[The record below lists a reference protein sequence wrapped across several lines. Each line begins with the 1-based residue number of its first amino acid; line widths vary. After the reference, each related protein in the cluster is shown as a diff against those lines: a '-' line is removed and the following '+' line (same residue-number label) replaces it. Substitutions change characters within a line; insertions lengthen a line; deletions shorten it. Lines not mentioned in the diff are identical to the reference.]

1 MKNKNELNYK
11 DLKMTCNPDIFHFD
25 TTEELEPIQEGI
37 GQDRGIKALEF
48 GLQVDVKGY
57 NLYLEGPSGV
67 GKTMYTKNYLQKIAT
82 KKKVPSDWCY
92 IYNFENPNEP
102 IAVELPA
109 GQGKEFKEAMDGF
122 IKEIRKDIQKTFN
135 NDDFEKEKALIK
147 QEFEEKRSALLDKL
161 NEEATDKSSYIII
174 RKGDQIYYAG
184 NAAAAQQ
191 IFSRL
196 PAYGLESEET
206 DSAYYFNDMRKLVK
220 QIDFQFADGTEGSAF
235 IVTRI
240 TSIFS
245 KTFLLDMFLAI
256 IFILVLTAMVL
267 TQWIHKDVFAPI
279 NRLNLAMQKIAE
291 GNFDYMLESEDDNE
305 IGELYRNYEDM
316 RLRLKESTEEKIQNE
331 KQNRELISNITHDLK
346 TPITAIKG
354 YVEGI
359 QDGVASSPEKL
370 NKYIRT
376 IYNKANDMDRLIDEL
391 TFYSKIDT
399 NKIPYNFS
407 KINVAEYF
415 GDCVEE
421 VGLDM
426 ETRGIELGY
435 FNYVDED
442 VVVIADA
449 EQMKRVI
456 NNIIGNSLKYLDKK
470 KGILNIRIKDDGDF
484 IQVIIEDNGKGI
496 AAKDLPYIFDR
507 FYRTDSSRNSS
518 KGGSGIGLSIV
529 KKIIEDHGGRIWATS
544 KEGIGTEI
552 HFVLRKYVG
561 A

>member
-1 MKNKNELNYK
+1 MK
-11 DLKMTCNPDIFHFD
+11 LKTKLVIVFMVVMVFPMLFTGVMTRAFVPEKA
-25 TTEELEPIQEGI
+25 TEIQQMYLIVVSITAALLIIWIYRAVSVPLQKLQKAARNIKEGNLDFEIKAENDDEI
-37 GQDRGIKALEF
+37 GQLCR
-48 GLQVDVKGY
+48 
-57 NLYLEGPSGV
+57 
-67 GKTMYTKNYLQKIAT
+67 
-82 KKKVPSDWCY
+82 
-92 IYNFENPNEP
+92 
-102 IAVELPA
+102 
-109 GQGKEFKEAMDGF
+109 
-122 IKEIRKDIQKTFN
+122 
-135 NDDFEKEKALIK
+135 DFEE
-147 QEFEEKRSALLDKL
+147 
-161 NEEATDKSSYIII
+161 
-174 RKGDQIYYAG
+174 
-184 NAAAAQQ
+184 
-191 IFSRL
+191 
-196 PAYGLESEET
+196 
-206 DSAYYFNDMRKLVK
+206 
-220 QIDFQFADGTEGSAF
+220 
-235 IVTRI
+235 
-240 TSIFS
+240 
-245 KTFLLDMFLAI
+245 
-256 IFILVLTAMVL
+256 
-267 TQWIHKDVFAPI
+267 
-279 NRLNLAMQKIAE
+279 
-291 GNFDYMLESEDDNE
+291 
-305 IGELYRNYEDM
+305 M
-316 RLRLKESTEEKIQNE
+316 RLRLKVQAEEKVAFDREN
-331 KQNRELISNITHDLK
+331 KELISNISHDLK

-391 TFYSKIDT
+391 TFYSKIDK
-399 NKIPYNFS
+399 NKITYNFS

>member
-1 MKNKNELNYK
+1 MKFKTKLAITFLTIILLPVLLSLCAFLGIGTVMMRSGGQTTYGEGMRAYSMMSESIDAFSQATDEL
-11 DLKMTCNPDIFHFD
+11 FD
-25 TTEELEPIQEGI
+25 TIQE
-37 GQDRGIKALEF
+37 QARENTHRLEDKA
-48 GLQVDVKGY
+48 Y
-57 NLYLEGPSGV
+57 
-67 GKTMYTKNYLQKIAT
+67 
-82 KKKVPSDWCY
+82 
-92 IYNFENPNEP
+92 
-102 IAVELPA
+102 
-109 GQGKEFKEAMDGF
+109 
-122 IKEIRKDIQKTFN
+122 
-135 NDDFEKEKALIK
+135 
-147 QEFEEKRSALLDKL
+147 LDKL
-161 NEEATDKSSYIII
+161 NEEAADKSSYIII

>member
-1 MKNKNELNYK
+1 MKFKTKLAITFLTIILLPVLLSLCAFLGIGTVMMRSGGQTTYGEGMRAYSMMSESIDAFSQATDEL
-11 DLKMTCNPDIFHFD
+11 FD
-25 TTEELEPIQEGI
+25 TIQE
-37 GQDRGIKALEF
+37 QARENTHRLEDKA
-48 GLQVDVKGY
+48 Y
-57 NLYLEGPSGV
+57 
-67 GKTMYTKNYLQKIAT
+67 
-82 KKKVPSDWCY
+82 
-92 IYNFENPNEP
+92 
-102 IAVELPA
+102 
-109 GQGKEFKEAMDGF
+109 
-122 IKEIRKDIQKTFN
+122 
-135 NDDFEKEKALIK
+135 
-147 QEFEEKRSALLDKL
+147 LDKL

-484 IQVIIEDNGKGI
+484 IQVEIEDNGKGI
-496 AAKDLPYIFDR
+496 GQKELPYIFDR

-529 KKIIEDHGGRIWATS
+529 KKIMEDHGGKVWATS
-544 KEGIGTEI
+544 RLGIGTI
-552 HFVLRKYVG
+552 MYFVLRKYQEVP
-561 A
+561 AT